1 MRKPVLVLVS
11 AGVATAAFAVLGVAA
26 ASGATA
32 HSSAQDHVI
41 YIKRATTSY
50 SSPSNQSVPVHYGLK
65 AGETVAVRC
74 FTEGQE
80 LLGNHY
86 WLKIGKDGQLGFVH
100 RDTVAPG
107 GNIPHC

>member
-1 MRKPVLVLVS
+1 MRKPAIVLVA
-11 AGVATAAFAVLGVAA
+11 AGVATASLAALGVAA
-26 ASGATA
+26 ATSATA
-32 HSSAQDHVI
+32 HSSAQESTI

-50 SSPSNQSVPVHYGLK
+50 SAPTNQSAPVHYGLK
-65 AGETVAVRC
+65 AGDVVSVRC

-86 WLKIGKDGQLGFVH
+86 WLKIGKDGQLGWVH
-100 RDTVAPG
+100 RDAVAPG

>member
-1 MRKPVLVLVS
+1 MRKPTLVLVS
-11 AGVATAAFAVLGVAA
+11 VAVALVALAPVGFAA
-26 ASGATA
+26 ASSATA
-32 HSSAQDHVI
+32 QSAAQDQVI

-50 SSPSNQSVPVHYGLK
+50 SSPTNQSPPVHYGLR
-65 AGETVAVRC
+65 AGEAVTVRC

-86 WLKIGKDGQLGFVH
+86 WLKIGKDGRLGFVH
-100 RDTVAPG
+100 RDAVAPG

>member
-1 MRKPVLVLVS
+1 MRKHVLVLVS
-11 AGVATAAFAVLGVAA
+11 AGVATAALAGLGIAA
-26 ASGATA
+26 ATSATA
-32 HSSAQDHVI
+32 HSSAQENVI

-50 SSPSNQSVPVHYGLK
+50 SEPTNQSTPVHYGLR
-65 AGETVAVRC
+65 AGEAVTVRC

-100 RDTVAPG
+100 RDAVAPG

>member
-1 MRKPVLVLVS
+1 MRKPAIVLVA
-11 AGVATAAFAVLGVAA
+11 AGVAATSLASLGIAA
-26 ASGATA
+26 ASSATA
-32 HSSAQDHVI
+32 HSSAADSTI

-50 SSPSNQSVPVHYGLK
+50 SAPTNQSTPVHYGLK
-65 AGETVAVRC
+65 AGESVTVRC

-86 WLKIGKDGQLGFVH
+86 WLKIGKDGKLGFVH
-100 RDTVAPG
+100 RDDVAPG

>member
-1 MRKPVLVLVS
+1 MRKPAIVLVA
-11 AGVATAAFAVLGVAA
+11 AGVATASLAALGVAA
-26 ASGATA
+26 ASSATA
-32 HSSAQDHVI
+32 HSSAQESTI

-50 SSPSNQSVPVHYGLK
+50 SAPTNQSAPVHYGLK
-65 AGETVAVRC
+65 AGDVVSVRC

-86 WLKIGKDGQLGFVH
+86 WLKIGKDGQLGWVH
-100 RDTVAPG
+100 RDAVAPG

>member
-1 MRKPVLVLVS
+1 MRKPVVVLV
-11 AGVATAAFAVLGVAA
+11 AAGVAA
-26 ASGATA
+26 ASLAGVGIAAASSATA
-32 HSSAQDHVI
+32 HSSAHEQVI
-41 YIKRATTSY
+41 YVKRATTSY
-50 SSPSNQSVPVHYGLK
+50 SSPTNQSAPVHFGLK
-65 AGETVAVRC
+65 AGDAVTVRC

-86 WLKIGKDGQLGFVH
+86 WFKVGKDGKLGFVH